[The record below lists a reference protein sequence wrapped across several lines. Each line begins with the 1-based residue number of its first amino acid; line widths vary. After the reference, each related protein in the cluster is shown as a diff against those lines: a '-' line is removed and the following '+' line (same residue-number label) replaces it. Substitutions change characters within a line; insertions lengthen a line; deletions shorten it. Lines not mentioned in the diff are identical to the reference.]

1 MTVRRKKAAIIG
13 CGCVGAMAADHLLMA
28 GICEELILIDQNKQ
42 KAWAEA
48 EDLSHALAV
57 TGDPAVV
64 RCGEYEDCKDA
75 EAAVIT
81 ASIPFRPGLTRLDL
95 AEGSAKIMDN
105 VVPLLMESG
114 FSGKILVV
122 SNPVDVMTEYV
133 WKLSGLPVSSVM
145 GTGTSLDSARLRYY
159 LAKKMNLDAQSVQAV
174 CAGEHGQSQVALWSH
189 AFAGGKRITDIL
201 ADNGGRLQRG
211 DLDEIGKETMRAGDR
226 IMEYKRATTFGIAA
240 VIARIVKAILYD
252 ENKIIPVSTRLNEA
266 YGSRPLFAG
275 VPAVINRDGVS
286 ELIEYH
292 MTREEQ
298 EAFERSLDVI
308 EGVRNQINLETR

>member
-1 MTVRRKKAAIIG
+1 MAVRRKKAAVVG
-13 CGCVGAMAADHLLMA
+13 CGSVGAMAADHMIMA
-28 GICEELILIDQNKQ
+28 GICDDLILIDKNEQ

-57 TGDPAVV
+57 TGDSATV
-64 RCGEYEDCKDA
+64 RSGAYEDCTDA
-75 EAAVIT
+75 EVVVIT
-81 ASIPFRPGLTRLDL
+81 ASVPFKPGLTRLDM
-95 AEGSAKIMDN
+95 AEGTAEIMDSI
-105 VVPLLMESG
+105 VPGIMKSG

-133 WKLSGLPVSSVM
+133 WRLSGLPASSVM

-159 LAKKMNLDAQSVQAV
+159 LAGRMGLDSQSIQAV

-189 AFAGGKRITDIL
+189 AFVGGKRITDIL
-201 ADNGGRLQRG
+201 ADNGERIQGETLKKIAE
-211 DLDEIGKETMRAGDR
+211 DTMRSGDR

-240 VIARIVKAILYD
+240 VIAQIVKAILYD
-252 ENKIIPVSTRLNEA
+252 ENKIIPVSTKLNRA
-266 YGSRPLFAG
+266 YGERCLFAG
-275 VPAVINRDGVS
+275 VPAVINRNGVA

-292 MTREEQ
+292 MTGEER

-308 EGVRNQINLETR
+308 ERVRDQIIGK